1 MKQGLDGGTIAL
13 MIAGLVGFGAGA
25 YLAATHSHTTGIA
38 LMSMG
43 LIFQVLTLRRLKL
56 AKGPASEQSREEE
69 A

>member
-1 MKQGLDGGTIAL
+1 MSCRIDGGTIAL

-25 YLAATHSHTTGIA
+25 YLAATHSRTTGIA

-56 AKGPASEQSREEE
+56 VKNGDDRDAG
-69 A
+69 